1 MLNLNKVG
9 RPLAKIDGGKYSGR
23 MVSVS
28 DQFLNSSSNQNKE
41 PSDGLIQEFRQLKI
55 ANDSKFQH
63 IPDTTKEREILYITG
78 PSGSGKSTY
87 TRKYLEQYKKK
98 YKSREIYLFSSLPS
112 DESLDKVGPKRVKL
126 DESMY
131 TDPLE
136 VKELSESICIFDD
149 IDVISDK
156 KVREAVYDILN
167 QVLEI
172 GRHYK
177 IHCVVTNHLPT
188 NGKDTRRILNEAHTV
203 TYFPHSAGGKI
214 KHMLEEYV
222 GLDRKQIS
230 YMKKQNSRWATVFK
244 NYPQCYMVEHEIGML
259 NIHDDSSEDER
270 LAKAKRKHRQPHE
283 QEEEKTPPAI
293 V

>member
-28 DQFLNSSSNQNKE
+28 DQFANGNQKE
-41 PSDGLIQEFRQLKI
+41 ASDGLIQEFRQLKI

-63 IPDTTKEREILYITG
+63 VPDTTKEREILYITG

-98 YKSREIYLFSSLPS
+98 YKNREIYLFSSLPS
-112 DESLDKVGPKRVKL
+112 DESLDKIKPKRIKL

-131 TDPLE
+131 TDPIK
-136 VKELSESICIFDD
+136 VDELSESICIFDD
-149 IDVISDK
+149 IDVISEK
-156 KVREAVYDILN
+156 KVREAVYDVLN

-214 KHMLEEYV
+214 KYMLEEYV
-222 GLDRKQIS
+222 GLDKKQIA
-230 YMKKQNSRWATVFK
+230 YMKKQNSRWATIYK
-244 NYPQCYMVEHEIGML
+244 NYPQCYAVEHEIGLL
-259 NIHDDSSEDER
+259 NIHDDSSGDEK
-270 LAKAKRKHRQPHE
+270 LTKAKRRNQQQRE
-283 QEEEKTPPAI
+283 ESQEEEKPPAI
-293 V
+293 L

>member
-9 RPLAKIDGGKYSGR
+9 RPLAKIDGGKYSGHV
-23 MVSVS
+23 VSVS
-28 DQFLNSSSNQNKE
+28 DQFLNNKE
-41 PSDGLIQEFRQLKI
+41 EKDNLIKEFRQLKI

-98 YKSREIYLFSSLPS
+98 FKNRPIYLFSSLPS
-112 DESLDKVGPKRVKL
+112 DESLDKVQPKRIKL
-126 DESMY
+126 DETIH
-131 TDPLE
+131 TDPIAVE
-136 VKELSESICIFDD
+136 ELKESICIFDD

-156 KVREAVYDILN
+156 KIREGVYTILN

-214 KHMLEEYV
+214 KYMLEEYV
-222 GLDRKQIS
+222 GLDKKQIA
-230 YMKKQNSRWATVFK
+230 YMKRQNSRACTIFK
-244 NYPQCYMVEHEIGML
+244 NYPQCYLLEHEIGLL
-259 NIHDDSSEDER
+259 NLHDDDSEKEESQF
-270 LAKAKRKHRQPHE
+270 AKQ
-283 QEEEKTPPAI
+283 QEKENSQHN

>member
-9 RPLAKIDGGKYSGR
+9 RPLAQIGGGKYSGR
-23 MVSVS
+23 VVTMS
-28 DQFLNSSSNQNKE
+28 DQFASGKQKE
-41 PSDGLIQEFRQLKI
+41 ASDGLTQEFRQLKI

-63 IPDTTKEREILYITG
+63 VPDTTKEREILYITG

-98 YKSREIYLFSSLPS
+98 YKNREIYLFSSLPS
-112 DESLDKVGPKRVKL
+112 DESLDKIKPKRIKL

-131 TDPLE
+131 TDPIK
-136 VKELSESICIFDD
+136 VDELSESICIFDD
-149 IDVISDK
+149 IDVISEK
-156 KVREAVYDILN
+156 KVREAVYDVLN

-203 TYFPHSAGGKI
+203 TYFPHSAGGKV
-214 KHMLEEYV
+214 KYMLEEYV
-222 GLDRKQIS
+222 GLDKKQIA
-230 YMKKQNSRWATVFK
+230 YMKKQNSRWATIYK
-244 NYPQCYMVEHEIGML
+244 NYPQCYAVEHEIGLL
-259 NIHDDSSEDER
+259 NIHDDSSGDEK
-270 LAKAKRKHRQPHE
+270 LTKAKRRNQQQRE
-283 QEEEKTPPAI
+283 ESAEEEKPPAI
-293 V
+293 L

>member
-28 DQFLNSSSNQNKE
+28 DQFANGNQKE
-41 PSDGLIQEFRQLKI
+41 ASDGLIQEFRQLKI

-63 IPDTTKEREILYITG
+63 VPDTTKEREILYITG

-98 YKSREIYLFSSLPS
+98 YKNREIYLFSSLPS
-112 DESLDKVGPKRVKL
+112 DESLDKIKPKRIKL

-131 TDPLE
+131 TDPIK
-136 VKELSESICIFDD
+136 VDELSESICIFDD
-149 IDVISDK
+149 IDVISEK
-156 KVREAVYDILN
+156 KVREAVYDVLN

-214 KHMLEEYV
+214 KYMLEEYV
-222 GLDRKQIS
+222 GLDKKQIA
-230 YMKKQNSRWATVFK
+230 YMKKQNSRWATIYK
-244 NYPQCYMVEHEIGML
+244 NYPQCYAVEHEIGLL
-259 NIHDDSSEDER
+259 NIHDDSSGDEK
-270 LAKAKRKHRQPHE
+270 LTKAKRRNQQQRE
-283 QEEEKTPPAI
+283 ESAEEEKPPAI
-293 V
+293 L

>member
-9 RPLAKIDGGKYSGR
+9 RPLAKIDGGKYSGHV
-23 MVSVS
+23 VSVS
-28 DQFLNSSSNQNKE
+28 DQFLNSNGKE
-41 PSDGLIQEFRQLKI
+41 EKDNLIKEFRQLKI

-98 YKSREIYLFSSLPS
+98 FKNRPIYLFSSLPS
-112 DESLDKVGPKRVKL
+112 DESLDKVQPKRIKL
-126 DESMY
+126 DETIH
-131 TDPLE
+131 TDPIAVE
-136 VKELSESICIFDD
+136 ELKESICIFDD

-156 KVREAVYDILN
+156 KIREGVYTILN

-214 KHMLEEYV
+214 KYMLEEYV
-222 GLDRKQIS
+222 GLDKKQIA
-230 YMKKQNSRWATVFK
+230 YVKRQNSRACTIFK
-244 NYPQCYMVEHEIGML
+244 NYPQCYLLEHGIGLL
-259 NIHDDSSEDER
+259 NLHDDDSEKEESQF
-270 LAKAKRKHRQPHE
+270 AKQ
-283 QEEEKTPPAI
+283 QEKENSQHN

>member
-1 MLNLNKVG
+1 
-9 RPLAKIDGGKYSGR
+9 
-23 MVSVS
+23 
-28 DQFLNSSSNQNKE
+28 
-41 PSDGLIQEFRQLKI
+41 LIKEFRQLKI

-98 YKSREIYLFSSLPS
+98 FKNRPIYLFSSLPS
-112 DESLDKVGPKRVKL
+112 DESLDKVQPKRIKL
-126 DESMY
+126 DETIH
-131 TDPLE
+131 TDPIAVE
-136 VKELSESICIFDD
+136 ELKESICIFDD

-156 KVREAVYDILN
+156 KIREGVYTILN

-214 KHMLEEYV
+214 KYMLEEYV
-222 GLDRKQIS
+222 GLDKKQIA
-230 YMKKQNSRWATVFK
+230 YMKRQNSRACTIFK
-244 NYPQCYMVEHEIGML
+244 NYPQCYLLEHEIGLL
-259 NIHDDSSEDER
+259 NLHDDDSEKEESQF
-270 LAKAKRKHRQPHE
+270 AKQ
-283 QEEEKTPPAI
+283 QEKENSQHN

>member
-9 RPLAKIDGGKYSGR
+9 RPLARIDGGKYSGR
-23 MVSVS
+23 VVSVS
-28 DQFLNSSSNQNKE
+28 DQFLNSKQQE
-41 PSDGLIQEFRQLKI
+41 PDDSLIQEFRQLKI

-87 TRKYLEQYKKK
+87 TRKYLEQHKKK
-98 YKSREIYLFSSLPS
+98 YKNRPIYLFSSLPS
-112 DESLDKVGPKRVKL
+112 DDSLDKVGPKRIKL
-126 DESMY
+126 DERMH
-131 TDPLE
+131 TDPIKVE
-136 VKELSESICIFDD
+136 ELRESICIFDD

-156 KVREAVYDILN
+156 KIREAVYDILN

-203 TYFPHSAGGKI
+203 TYFPHNSSGKNLI
-214 KHMLEEYV
+214 
-222 GLDRKQIS
+222 
-230 YMKKQNSRWATVFK
+230 
-244 NYPQCYMVEHEIGML
+244 
-259 NIHDDSSEDER
+259 
-270 LAKAKRKHRQPHE
+270 LA
-283 QEEEKTPPAI
+283 
-293 V
+293 

>member
-1 MLNLNKVG
+1 
-9 RPLAKIDGGKYSGR
+9 

-28 DQFLNSSSNQNKE
+28 DQFARGDQKE
-41 PSDGLIQEFRQLKI
+41 ASDGLIQEFRQLKI

-63 IPDTTKEREILYITG
+63 VPDTTKEREILYITG

-98 YKSREIYLFSSLPS
+98 YKNREIYLFSSLPS
-112 DESLDKVGPKRVKL
+112 DESLDKIKPKRIKL

-131 TDPLE
+131 TDPIK
-136 VKELSESICIFDD
+136 VDELSESICIFDD
-149 IDVISDK
+149 TDVISEK
-156 KVREAVYDILN
+156 KVREAVYDVLN

-214 KHMLEEYV
+214 KYMLEEYV
-222 GLDRKQIS
+222 GLDKKQIA
-230 YMKKQNSRWATVFK
+230 YMKKQNSRWATIYK
-244 NYPQCYMVEHEIGML
+244 NYPQCYAVEHEIGLL
-259 NIHDDSSEDER
+259 NIHDDSSGDEK
-270 LAKAKRKHRQPHE
+270 LTKAKRRNQQQRE
-283 QEEEKTPPAI
+283 ESAEEEKPPAI
-293 V
+293 L

>member
-23 MVSVS
+23 VVSVS
-28 DQFLNSSSNQNKE
+28 DQFPTNE
-41 PSDGLIQEFRQLKI
+41 ADSDELISEFRQLKI

-63 IPDTTKEREILYITG
+63 VPDTTKEREILYISG

-98 YKSREIYLFSSLPS
+98 FKNRPIYLFSSLPS
-112 DESLDKVGPKRVKL
+112 DDSLDKIQPKRIKL
-126 DESMY
+126 DDTLH
-131 TDPLE
+131 TDPIK
-136 VKELSESICIFDD
+136 VDELSESICIFDD
-149 IDVISDK
+149 IDVISNK
-156 KVREAVYDILN
+156 KIREAVYDILN

-203 TYFPHSAGGKI
+203 TYFPHSAGGKV
-214 KHMLEEYV
+214 KYLLEEYV
-222 GLDRKQIS
+222 GLGKKFHEVAESIPGPSTD
-230 YMKKQNSRWATVFK
+230 YFGELAKKQ
-244 NYPQCYMVEHEIGML
+244 L
-259 NIHDDSSEDER
+259 
-270 LAKAKRKHRQPHE
+270 
-283 QEEEKTPPAI
+283 
-293 V
+293 

>member
-23 MVSVS
+23 VVSVS
-28 DQFLNSSSNQNKE
+28 DQFANGDQKE
-41 PSDGLIQEFRQLKI
+41 ASDGLIQEFRQLKI

-63 IPDTTKEREILYITG
+63 VPDTTKEREILYITG

-98 YKSREIYLFSSLPS
+98 YKNREIYLFSSLPS
-112 DESLDKVGPKRVKL
+112 DEFLDKIKPKRIKL
-126 DESMY
+126 DESTY
-131 TDPLE
+131 TDPIK
-136 VKELSESICIFDD
+136 VDELSESVCIFDD
-149 IDVISDK
+149 IDVISEK
-156 KVREAVYDILN
+156 KVREAVYDVLN

-214 KHMLEEYV
+214 KYMLEEYV
-222 GLDRKQIS
+222 GLDKKQIA
-230 YMKKQNSRWATVFK
+230 YMKKQNSRWATIYK
-244 NYPQCYMVEHEIGML
+244 NNPQCYAVEHEIGLL
-259 NIHDDSSEDER
+259 NIHDDSSGDEK
-270 LAKAKRKHRQPHE
+270 LVKAKRRNQQQRE
-283 QEEEKTPPAI
+283 ESTEEEKPPA
-293 V
+293 VL